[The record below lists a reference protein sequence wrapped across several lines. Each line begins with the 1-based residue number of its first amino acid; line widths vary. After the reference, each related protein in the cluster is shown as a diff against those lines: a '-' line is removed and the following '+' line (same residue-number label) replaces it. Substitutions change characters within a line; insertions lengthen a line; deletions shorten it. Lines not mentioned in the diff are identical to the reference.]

1 MTEIKVGSKWID
13 GRGSIFTVVSVSKDY
28 VNFSDF
34 SGYPHTLLKEN
45 WPGSMRWFGDAPV
58 TSRLSPEETEMT
70 EIKVGS
76 KWMDG
81 LRNILVVT
89 AVDSHVHCKHPN
101 GRTYSL
107 LRKDWLIAMHLVED
121 APRLSPEESG
131 VLLAAIEALSE
142 LEKMRKGYDYNERVS
157 LLIQKIGEYVNSI
170 RPTDPAKAR
179 EDRVAAAMEAT
190 GTSLPE
196 SYVRELARAAIAA
209 YEEPGK

>member
-1 MTEIKVGSKWID
+1 MTEIQVGSKWID
-13 GRGSIFTVVSVSKDY
+13 GRGSIFTVVSVSGDY

-45 WPGSMRWFGDAPV
+45 WPGSMRWFGDAPGY
-58 TSRLSPEETEMT
+58 RRP
-70 EIKVGS
+70 VG
-76 KWMDG
+76 
-81 LRNILVVT
+81 
-89 AVDSHVHCKHPN
+89 
-101 GRTYSL
+101 
-107 LRKDWLIAMHLVED
+107 D